1 MEASAAVE
9 QKKPLGREVTLALVA
24 MALAVFVVAN
34 DITALTVAVPA
45 MERDFDANVGTVQW
59 VINAY
64 SLIFGV
70 LIVTGGRL
78 GDIFGHRRAF
88 FAGIGIFVCFSLIGA
103 LAQDAWW
110 LIGCR
115 AIMAIGGAL
124 MWPAIVGIIFSIV
137 PSDRAGLAGGL
148 ILGVSGIGNAF
159 GPMIG
164 GLLTDA
170 IGWQAILVLNLP
182 VAAIA
187 VFVTLRTVAS
197 DTPTGPRE
205 KLDIPGVV
213 TITLALVALLVAL
226 DQATDWGWGDWRI
239 VVLLILAVVLGVAFV
254 LTQRR
259 DGAVLIPRQ
268 IVANSRFRAA
278 CLATLLSSG
287 IFFVS
292 LLYIPQFTQKVLDY
306 DALRSGVALLPMMI
320 CFAAT
325 SFAAGPLYNKV
336 GARPLLLSGAALMPI
351 GILLL
356 SFLKAGS
363 DYIALVPGLLVLGVS
378 YGLFYSTLTN
388 AAITTLAPSQTG
400 VGGGILYMAQL
411 VGGTVG
417 LGLTTTIVLGGD
429 SLVDGLQTGFRV
441 DVLLGIGGL
450 IAAFFV
456 VRSRASAGAGPAASP
471 PAGGDTRST

>member
-1 MEASAAVE
+1 
-9 QKKPLGREVTLALVA
+9 

-45 MERDFDANVGTVQW
+45 MERDFGASVGTVQW

-64 SLIFGV
+64 ALTFGV

-78 GDIFGHRRAF
+78 GDIFGHRRTF
-88 FAGIGIFVCFSLIGA
+88 LVGIGIFVCFSLVGA
-103 LAQDAWW
+103 LAQEVWW
-110 LIGCR
+110 LIVCR

-124 MWPAIVGIIFSIV
+124 MWPAIVGLIFAIV
-137 PSDRAGLAGGL
+137 PSDRSGLAGGL

-187 VFVTLRTVAS
+187 VFVTLRTVKS

-205 KLDIPGVV
+205 KLDIPGVI

-226 DQATDWGWGDWRI
+226 DQATDWGWSDPRI
-239 VVLLILAVVLGVAFV
+239 VVLLVLAVGLGVAFV
-254 LTQRR
+254 FTQRR
-259 DGAVLIPRQ
+259 DAAVLIPRQ
-268 IVANSRFRAA
+268 IVGNPRFRAA

-292 LLYIPQFTQKVLDY
+292 LLYIPQFTQKLLGY
-306 DALRSGVALLPMMI
+306 DALQSGVALLPMMV

-336 GARPLLLSGAALMPI
+336 GARPLLLSGAALMPV

-356 SFLKAGS
+356 SFLQADSG
-363 DYIALVPGLLVLGVS
+363 YAALIPGLLVLGVS

-417 LGLTTTIVLGGD
+417 LGLTTTIVLAGS
-429 SLVDGLQTGFRV
+429 SLADGLQAGFRV
-441 DVLLGIGGL
+441 DVALGLGGL
-450 IAAFFV
+450 VAAFFV
-456 VRSRASAGAGPAASP
+456 VRARGARA
-471 PAGGDTRST
+471 

>member
-45 MERDFDANVGTVQW
+45 MERDFDTNVGTVQW

-64 SLIFGV
+64 SLMFGV

-88 FAGIGIFVCFSLIGA
+88 FAGIGIFVCFSLLGA

-137 PSDRAGLAGGL
+137 PSDRSGLAGGL

-187 VFVTLRTVAS
+187 VLVTLRTVPS

-205 KLDIPGVV
+205 RLDIPGVV
-213 TITLALVALLVAL
+213 TITLALIALLVAL

-239 VVLLILAVVLGVAFV
+239 VALLILAVLLGIAFV
-254 LTQRR
+254 LSQRR

-292 LLYIPQFTQKVLDY
+292 LLYVPQFTQKVLGY
-306 DALRSGVALLPMMI
+306 NALQSGVALLPMML
-320 CFAAT
+320 CFAGT
-325 SFAAGPLYNKV
+325 SFAAGRLYNKT
-336 GARPLLLSGAALMPI
+336 GPRPLLLGGAALKPL

-356 SFLKAGS
+356 SFVS
-363 DYIALVPGLLVLGVS
+363 DDSGYAALVPGLIVLGIA

-388 AAITTLAPSQTG
+388 AAITTLSPAQTG
-400 VGGGILYMAQL
+400 VGGGILYMSQL
-411 VGGTVG
+411 TGGTVG
-417 LGLTTTIVLGGD
+417 LALTTTVFLAND
-429 SLVDGLQTGFRV
+429 LQAGFRV
-441 DVLLGIGGL
+441 DVLLGLGGL
-450 IAAFFV
+450 LAAWFV
-456 VRSRASAGAGPAASP
+456 V
-471 PAGGDTRST
+471 

>member
-1 MEASAAVE
+1 MRYLRAPMGASAAVE
-9 QKKPLGREVTLALVA
+9 PKKPLGRDVVLALVA
-24 MALAVFVVAN
+24 MSLAVFVVAN

-45 MERDFDANVGTVQW
+45 MERDFDTNVGTVQW

-78 GDIFGHRRAF
+78 GDIFGHRRTF
-88 FAGIGIFVCFSLIGA
+88 FVGIAIFVCFSLLGA

-124 MWPAIVGIIFSIV
+124 MWPAIVGLIFAIV
-137 PSDRAGLAGGL
+137 PADRAGLAGGL

-187 VFVTLRTVAS
+187 VLVTLRTVPS
-197 DTPTGPRE
+197 DTPSGPRE
-205 KLDIPGVV
+205 RLDIAGVV
-213 TITLALVALLVAL
+213 TITVALVALLVAL

-239 VVLLILAVVLGVAFV
+239 VVLFALAVVLGLAFV
-254 LTQRR
+254 ATQRR
-259 DGAVLIPRQ
+259 RTGAVLIPRAV
-268 IVANSRFRAA
+268 IANRSFRAA
-278 CLATLLSSG
+278 CIATLLSSG

-292 LLYIPQFTQKVLDY
+292 LLYVPQFTQKVLDY
-306 DALRSGVALLPMMI
+306 NALQSGLALLPMMV

-325 SFAAGPLYNKV
+325 SFIAGPLYNRT
-336 GARPLLLSGAALMPI
+336 GPRPLLLSGAVLMPI

-356 SFLKAGS
+356 SALQADSG
-363 DYIALVPGLLVLGVS
+363 YLALVPGLIVLGIS
-378 YGLFYSTLTN
+378 YGLFFATLTT
-388 AAITTLAPSQTG
+388 AAITTLDASQTG
-400 VGGGILYMAQL
+400 VGGGILYMSQL

-417 LGLTTTIVLGGD
+417 LGLTTTIVLAGS
-429 SLVDGLQTGFRV
+429 SLVDGLHAGFRV
-441 DVLLGIGGL
+441 DALLGIGGL
-450 IAAFFV
+450 VAAWFV
-456 VRSRASAGAGPAASP
+456 VRARAARA
-471 PAGGDTRST
+471 

>member
-1 MEASAAVE
+1 MEASTAVE
-9 QKKPLGREVTLALVA
+9 QKKPLGRDVTLALAA
-24 MALAVFVVAN
+24 MALAVFVVSN

-45 MERDFDANVGTVQW
+45 MERDFDTNVGTVQW

-88 FAGIGIFVCFSLIGA
+88 FTGIGIFVCFSLIGA
-103 LAQDAWW
+103 FAQDAWW
-110 LIGCR
+110 LIACR
-115 AIMAIGGAL
+115 ALMAIGGAL
-124 MWPAIVGIIFSIV
+124 MWPAIVGLIFSIV
-137 PSDRAGLAGGL
+137 PSDRSGLAGGL

-187 VFVTLRTVAS
+187 VAVTLKTVAS

-205 KLDIPGVV
+205 KLDIPGVI

-226 DQATDWGWGDWRI
+226 DQVSDWGWGDPVI
-239 VVLLILAVVLGVAFV
+239 IGLLVMSVALALAFV
-254 LTQRR
+254 ATQRR
-259 DGAVLIPRQ
+259 RDAAVLIPRG
-268 IVANSRFRAA
+268 IVANPRFRAA
-278 CLATLLSSG
+278 CLATLSASG

-292 LLYIPQFTQKVLDY
+292 LLYVPQFTQKVLDY
-306 DALRSGVALLPMMI
+306 NALESGVALLPMMI

-325 SFAAGPLYNKV
+325 SFIAGPLYNKT
-336 GARPLLLSGAALMPI
+336 GPRPLLLSGAVLMPI

-356 SFLKAGS
+356 SFVTDDSGYL
-363 DYIALVPGLLVLGVS
+363 ALVPGLAMLGIA

-388 AAITTLAPSQTG
+388 AAITTLDSTQTG
-400 VGGGILYMAQL
+400 VGGGILYMSQL

-417 LGLTTTIVLGGD
+417 LALTTTVVLAND
-429 SLVDGLQTGFRV
+429 LQTGFRV
-441 DVLLGIGGL
+441 DVLLGVLGVV
-450 IAAFFV
+450 AAFFV
-456 VRSRASAGAGPAASP
+456 VRARASAGGAPAASP
-471 PAGGDTRST
+471 PGAGGTHST